1 MSDVNKDAV
10 VLQPEEEALSSE
22 SLLNDLNDNEPAQ
35 SEPTGPPGDGKL
47 SKALKKELKNVII
60 YVMIGLVILF
70 GAMFLLMSFFPEMK
84 SSPEF
89 EYWKILLG
97 GFGGGGVAVFNF
109 FLMGLTV
116 QKVASDTN
124 QDRARNRMKLSY
136 TYRYLMQVA
145 WIVIAILAP
154 CFNYISGI
162 VPLLFPSLGIK
173 IASIIF
179 KKN

>member
-1 MSDVNKDAV
+1 MSNTNTDTV
-10 VLQPEEEALSSE
+10 VSQAEEEVLSSE
-22 SLLNDLNDNEPAQ
+22 SLLNDLNDNEPVQ
-35 SEPTGPPGDGKL
+35 SEQTGPPGDGKL
-47 SKALKKELKNVII
+47 SDALKKELKNIILYVI
-60 YVMIGLVILF
+60 IGLVILF
-70 GAMFLLMSFFPEMK
+70 AAMFLLMALFPEMK

-89 EYWKILLG
+89 AYWKILLG

-136 TYRYLMQVA
+136 TYRYLMQIA
-145 WIVIAILAP
+145 WIVIAILVP

-173 IASIIF
+173 LASIIF
-179 KKN
+179 KKY